1 MLTSQKMRR
10 AAPEMDPL
18 RLGTG
23 WKKEDLEKPQ
33 IFIEST
39 FGDSHPGSGHLDR
52 LVAAVRK
59 GITEAGGFGARYY
72 CTDMCDGE
80 SQGTDGINYSLASR
94 EMIANMIEIQAC
106 STPFDAGVFIASC
119 DKGLPGNLMGM
130 ARINIPAVFVP
141 GGTMPAGPKLL
152 TLEQLGMYSARYE
165 RGEIDDQ
172 TLEWAKENAC
182 PGCGAC
188 SFIGTAST
196 MQIMAEALGLALPG
210 SALLPAASQ
219 EILQTAENAGKLAVQ
234 LSRMEGMRPSDIVT
248 LDSFEN
254 AILVHAAISG
264 STNALLHLPAIAH
277 ELGIR
282 IDGETFDCLHRGAH
296 YLLDIRP
303 AGKWPAEFF
312 SYAGGVPAVMEEIR
326 NVLHLDARTVTGKT
340 LGENLEE
347 LRENGY
353 YERCRQGLEKANAQR
368 GLNLTRED
376 IIRPFHRAIGT
387 DGSIAVLR
395 GNLAPEGAVIK
406 HTACPEEMFSAILR
420 ARPFD
425 SEEECI
431 DAVLHHRVHP
441 GDAVFIRYEGPK
453 GSGMPEMFYTT
464 EAISSDRELGKS
476 IALITDGRFSGAST
490 GPVIGH
496 CSPEAQAGGPIA
508 LVEEG
513 DLIQLDVRK
522 RILAIVGIQGERKT
536 AGEIEAV
543 LEERRKKW
551 KPKPV
556 RYTHGTLRLFAEL
569 AASPMKGAY
578 LSFDEDE

>member
-282 IDGETFDCLHRGAH
+282 IDGETFDRLHRGAH

-347 LRENGY
+347 LRKNGY

-490 GPVIGH
+490 GIGH

>member
-234 LSRMEGMRPSDIVT
+234 LSQMEGMRPSDIVT

-282 IDGETFDCLHRGAH
+282 IDGETFDRLHRGAH

-513 DLIQLDVRK
+513 DLILLDVRK